1 MLGQESPPASSF
13 RRRVWQLLVRG
24 EELMAEMKQQHC
36 WIEEEALRGTP
47 FPMIVSGP
55 SLPVSYKPA

>member
-1 MLGQESPPASSF
+1 
-13 RRRVWQLLVRG
+13 
-24 EELMAEMKQQHC
+24 MAEMKQQHC